1 MVLKNSIMEDNK
13 KFQFGDMIIKCHQCG
28 KEQIL
33 EELVTDGRAI
43 YLYNVEG
50 NGMKLHCPDCDIT
63 MELTIKPS
71 ENTPERELE
80 NELTLVDTEYEELEE
95 PVEELEEGVT
105 EEYIPYEEL
114 QEETTT
120 AKTV

>member
-1 MVLKNSIMEDNK
+1 VGLKNKVMEENK
-13 KFQFGDMIIKCHQCG
+13 AFQFGDMIIKCHQCG

-50 NGMKLHCPDCDIT
+50 NGLKLTCPDCDIT
-63 MELTIKPS
+63 MEMCIKPS
-71 ENTPERELE
+71 ENTPEKELE
-80 NELTLVDTEYEELEE
+80 DELDS
-95 PVEELEEGVT
+95 EELEEGVT

-114 QEETTT
+114 QEEVTTEE
-120 AKTV
+120 TV